1 MRGKRL
7 PAMKA
12 RLPANETARLEAL
25 RAYGV
30 LDTPAER
37 ACDDLVKLAAQ
48 LCGTPV
54 ATITLVDEARQWFKA
69 KAGFDT
75 CETSR
80 DVAFC
85 AHTVLQPD
93 QMLIVSDAT
102 RDPRFA
108 DNPLVTGAPHIR
120 FYAGVPLLTPQGLA
134 IGALCVIDYVPRQLT
149 MEQQQ
154 TLAMLARQ
162 AADQLE
168 LRRHLAESTRAEALL
183 QHSRAQ
189 LAEAQRLSH
198 IGSWHWVL
206 TSNVITW
213 SDEMFRIY
221 GFEPQSF
228 VVTHDLAMSRTHPD
242 DLARCI
248 QAGEQLLRSHRLEAM
263 EFRMVR
269 PDGQVRTL
277 LSTAT
282 AVPGAFGGP
291 AIMHGTV
298 QDITERKRIEQA
310 LSESEARLRRQ
321 SDLMEEAQAAAEVG
335 GWEID
340 LATNQLHW
348 TSETY
353 RIHETSPAEYSPS
366 VETTIGFYAP
376 ESVPLITSA
385 VQNGIANGTGWD
397 LELELI
403 TARKRRIWVRAVGK
417 TEYQNG
423 RVTRI
428 YGAVQN
434 ITARKQAESAL
445 RRAKEIAE
453 AANRELAETNSQMEE
468 SIRRANEM
476 ALAAEAACRA
486 KSEFLATMSH
496 EIRTPMNGVI
506 GFTGLLAD
514 TNLSAEQREHVE
526 IIRSSGETLLT
537 LINDILDFSKI
548 EANRME
554 LERVPFDI
562 RAVVQQT
569 LALLKTRA
577 AAKNLHLR
585 SKVVDSVPTTVVGD
599 VTRLRQVLLNLA
611 GNAIKFTEQGEVTV
625 EITRPEL
632 RVSRFSAEENP
643 GTIDLHFTVRD
654 TGIGIPPD
662 RISRLFKPF
671 SQIDSSTTRRYGGT
685 GLGLAISKKLCELMG
700 GGIRIESTPGFG
712 SAFHFT
718 IKTQTSVAPVAKSS
732 DGTAPDR
739 ARCTTADSTAAS
751 TAVELRV
758 LLVEDNRVN
767 QALALSLLRKAGCL
781 PRLAED
787 GGEAM
792 ALLQAEE
799 FDLVLMDVCM
809 PEMDGY
815 EATRRIRAGE
825 CGPGS
830 QSIFL
835 AAMTANAMEGDRD
848 RCLESGM
855 DDYLSKP
862 INKAELLALLDRTRK
877 QKFVPPTGRGPTG
890 HRPTTPPTSAHSF

>member
-1 MRGKRL
+1 
-7 PAMKA
+7 
-12 RLPANETARLEAL
+12 
-25 RAYGV
+25 
-30 LDTPAER
+30 
-37 ACDDLVKLAAQ
+37 
-48 LCGTPV
+48 
-54 ATITLVDEARQWFKA
+54 
-69 KAGFDT
+69 
-75 CETSR
+75 
-80 DVAFC
+80 
-85 AHTVLQPD
+85 
-93 QMLIVSDAT
+93 
-102 RDPRFA
+102 
-108 DNPLVTGAPHIR
+108 
-120 FYAGVPLLTPQGLA
+120 
-134 IGALCVIDYVPRQLT
+134 
-149 MEQQQ
+149 
-154 TLAMLARQ
+154 
-162 AADQLE
+162 
-168 LRRHLAESTRAEALL
+168 
-183 QHSRAQ
+183 
-189 LAEAQRLSH
+189 
-198 IGSWHWVL
+198 
-206 TSNVITW
+206 
-213 SDEMFRIY
+213 
-221 GFEPQSF
+221 
-228 VVTHDLAMSRTHPD
+228 
-242 DLARCI
+242 
-248 QAGEQLLRSHRLEAM
+248 
-263 EFRMVR
+263 
-269 PDGQVRTL
+269 
-277 LSTAT
+277 
-282 AVPGAFGGP
+282 
-291 AIMHGTV
+291 
-298 QDITERKRIEQA
+298 
-310 LSESEARLRRQ
+310 
-321 SDLMEEAQAAAEVG
+321 
-335 GWEID
+335 
-340 LATNQLHW
+340 
-348 TSETY
+348 
-353 RIHETSPAEYSPS
+353 
-366 VETTIGFYAP
+366 
-376 ESVPLITSA
+376 
-385 VQNGIANGTGWD
+385 
-397 LELELI
+397 
-403 TARKRRIWVRAVGK
+403 
-417 TEYQNG
+417 
-423 RVTRI
+423 
-428 YGAVQN
+428 
-434 ITARKQAESAL
+434 
-445 RRAKEIAE
+445 
-453 AANRELAETNSQMEE
+453 
-468 SIRRANEM
+468 
-476 ALAAEAACRA
+476 
-486 KSEFLATMSH
+486 MSH

-514 TNLSAEQREHVE
+514 TNLTAEQREHVE

-554 LERVPFDI
+554 LERAPFDI

-577 AAKNLHLR
+577 TAKDLHLR
-585 SKVVDSVPTTVVGD
+585 SKVADSVPTTVVGD

-718 IKTQTSVAPVAKSS
+718 IQTHATAAPLAKPS

-739 ARCTTADSTAAS
+739 ARCTTADPTAAS
-751 TAVELRV
+751 AAVELRV

-787 GGEAM
+787 GGEAV

-830 QSIFL
+830 QSIL
-835 AAMTANAMEGDRD
+835 IAAMTANAMEGDRD

-877 QKFVPPTGRGPTG
+877 QKLAPPTGRALAGR
-890 HRPTTPPTSAHSF
+890 RPTTPPTSAHSF